1 MRGVVRFISPGGG
14 MVAIETGEG
23 FTVASLL
30 ATISLNLE
38 DEVAGKLDNLGSETF
53 RHVSSGERFD
63 VFVERIGES
72 EAGAL
77 AACR

>member
-1 MRGVVRFISPGGG
+1 
-14 MVAIETGEG
+14 MVAIETARG

-30 ATISLNLE
+30 GAVSLELE
-38 DEVAGKLDNLGSETF
+38 DEVSGKLDNLGSETF
-53 RHVSSGERFD
+53 RHAGSGERFD

-72 EAGAL
+72 EAAAV